1 MTRILVVLPNWFG
14 ETLFAT
20 PFLRLLRARRPEI
33 FLATLGRPQ
42 CRAILLHHPS
52 VNALIDFEQEGARGG
67 PVGAWRLARALRAQ
81 RFDTAFI
88 LRRSLSRTAVLALAG
103 IRERIGFDNPKSG
116 WLLTRRLPAP
126 RPPTSEELRLLWE
139 ARQAAVAPSPPPVHK
154 ALSYLP
160 LLGADAAP
168 SPSVSFDYTVAG
180 EERAQARA
188 LLEEAGSGRGPLIIL
203 HPGANWD
210 HKRWPP
216 DRFARLGDQLAA
228 ARRARIVITGAPED
242 GPLAGSI
249 RHAMRQPAT
258 VLAGRTS
265 LRELAACLEQAQLLV
280 SNDTGVLHL
289 AAALMR
295 PLVALYG
302 PTSPVLTG
310 PLGDPSRIT
319 VLHHPGCCP
328 RIPCLHP
335 ERGPAHPGMESITVE
350 EAYEAA
356 CNLLNHHE

>member
-20 PFLRLLRARRPEI
+20 PFLRLLRAQQPRA
-33 FLATLGRPQ
+33 FLATLGRPA
-42 CRAILLHHPS
+42 CREILLHNPA
-52 VNALIDFEQEGARGG
+52 VDELIDLDGQGAHRGAAS
-67 PVGAWRLARALRAQ
+67 AWRLLRALRAR

-88 LRRSLSRTAVLALAG
+88 LRRSLSRTALLALAG
-103 IRERIGFDNPKSG
+103 IRERVGFDNPKSG

-126 RPPTSEELRLLWE
+126 PP
-139 ARQAAVAPSPPPVHK
+139 QPVHK

-160 LLGADAAP
+160 LLGADASRSSGA
-168 SPSVSFDYTVAG
+168 SLDYTVT
-180 EERAQARA
+180 EDERPQARA
-188 LLEEAGSGRGPLIIL
+188 LLEEAGPGSGPFVIL

-210 HKRWPP
+210 HKRWPAE
-216 DRFARLGDQLAA
+216 RFAQLGDRLVA

-242 GPLAGSI
+242 TALAASV
-249 RHAMRQPAT
+249 RQAMRTSSA

-265 LRELAACLEQAQLLV
+265 LRQLAACLEGADLLV

-289 AAALMR
+289 AAALKR

-302 PTSPVLTG
+302 PTAPALTG
-310 PLGDPSRIT
+310 PLGDSARIA
-319 VLHHPGCCP
+319 VLHHPDCCP

-335 ERGPAHPGMESITVE
+335 ERGPAHLGMASIPVE
-350 EAYEAA
+350 EAYAAA
-356 CNLLNHHE
+356 CTLLNRHG